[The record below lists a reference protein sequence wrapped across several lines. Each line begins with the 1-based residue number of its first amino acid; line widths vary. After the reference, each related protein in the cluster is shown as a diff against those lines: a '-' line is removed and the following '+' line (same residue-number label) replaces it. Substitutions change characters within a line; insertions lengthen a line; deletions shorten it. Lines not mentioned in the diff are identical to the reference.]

1 MKPTVLIIEDNQ
13 MNMKLFRSLLAK
25 TDYQIFEANDAEN
38 GIEMAR
44 THLPDLILMDI
55 QLPNMDGLQATR
67 IIKQDSILS
76 HIPIVALTSHA
87 MLGDDQKAKE
97 AGCDGYITKPINTRS
112 FLSEISCYFKDT
124 NPCQPVIKKSTDYK
138 PRILI
143 VDDEP
148 NNVKLISAM
157 LYKEPFDIVTAC
169 NGKTA
174 LEVINNNKIDLILLD
189 IMMPE
194 MDGYQVTRSVKENE
208 KTKDIP
214 IILVTALY
222 SGEDKRRGLNA
233 GADEF
238 ITKPVNKVEIIARIR
253 SMLRLQQYRE
263 QMIVRK
269 QSEDF
274 SSIPLINPL
283 SGRNCS
289 QCVLLVEDNIK
300 DTKLIQQIL
309 INEPY
314 NLKVV
319 SSGED
324 AIALV
329 LKEKIDL
336 ILLDIMLPKM
346 DGYHVCQYL
355 KNNSNTYDIQ
365 IVMVSCLSDL
375 DSRIKGVDEGVDDY
389 LVKPID
395 SRELKSRINVLLK
408 KKQYL
413 DQLHSHRE
421 KALSFAITDGLT
433 RLYNQS
439 YLKRYLEMEIT
450 RALNREYVIGLLLAD
465 LDNFKKYNDTI
476 GHFYGDSILK
486 EVANIIKSHIRE
498 IDFPAR
504 YGGEE
509 FAVVFPYADIRSVI
523 NVAEAIRKSIEQHV
537 FTEEISDP
545 SLASITVSIGVA
557 FCPADANNTDDLIE
571 KADYMLYRAKKSG
584 KNQICTTGH

>member
-1 MKPTVLIIEDNQ
+1 M
-13 MNMKLFRSLLAK
+13 
-25 TDYQIFEANDAEN
+25 
-38 GIEMAR
+38 
-44 THLPDLILMDI
+44 
-55 QLPNMDGLQATR
+55 
-67 IIKQDSILS
+67 
-76 HIPIVALTSHA
+76 
-87 MLGDDQKAKE
+87 
-97 AGCDGYITKPINTRS
+97 
-112 FLSEISCYFKDT
+112 
-124 NPCQPVIKKSTDYK
+124 
-138 PRILI
+138 
-143 VDDEP
+143 
-148 NNVKLISAM
+148 
-157 LYKEPFDIVTAC
+157 
-169 NGKTA
+169 
-174 LEVINNNKIDLILLD
+174 
-189 IMMPE
+189 
-194 MDGYQVTRSVKENE
+194 
-208 KTKDIP
+208 
-214 IILVTALY
+214 
-222 SGEDKRRGLNA
+222 NA

-314 NLKVV
+314 NLRVV

-324 AIALV
+324 AIVLV

>member
-314 NLKVV
+314 NLRVV

-509 FAVVFPYADIRSVI
+509 FAVVFPYADVRSVI

-537 FTEEISDP
+537 FTEETSDP

-584 KNQICTTGH
+584 KNQICAAR

>member
-314 NLKVV
+314 NLRVV

-421 KALSFAITDGLT
+421 EALSFAITDGLT

-509 FAVVFPYADIRSVI
+509 FAVVFPYADVRSVI

-537 FTEEISDP
+537 FTEETSDP

-584 KNQICTTGH
+584 KNQICAAR

>member
-1 MKPTVLIIEDNQ
+1 MKPVILIIEDNQ
-13 MNMKLFRSLLAK
+13 MNMKLFRSLLTKA
-25 TDYQIFEANDAEN
+25 DYQIVEAYDAET

-55 QLPNMDGLQATR
+55 QLPNMDGLQATQ
-67 IIKQDSILS
+67 IIKQDATLN
-76 HIPIVALTSHA
+76 HIPVVALTSHA
-87 MLGDDQKAKE
+87 MLGDDQKAKD

-112 FLSEISCYFKDT
+112 FLSEISPYLKDKSQL
-124 NPCQPVIKKSTDYK
+124 QPVKENPSNYK

-157 LYKEPFDIVTAC
+157 LYKEPFEIVTAYD
-169 NGKTA
+169 GKTA
-174 LEVINNNKIDLILLD
+174 LEIINNNKIDLILLD

-194 MDGYQVTRSVKENE
+194 IDGYQVTQSVKENIN
-208 KTKDIP
+208 TKDIP
-214 IILVTALY
+214 IILVTALQG
-222 SGEDKRRGLNA
+222 GEDKKRGLNA

-238 ITKPVNKVEIIARIR
+238 ITKPVNRVEIIARIK

-269 QSEDF
+269 QSED
-274 SSIPLINPL
+274 SLSIPIINPL
-283 SGRNCS
+283 SGRSGS

-300 DTKLIQQIL
+300 DSKLVQQML
-309 INEPY
+309 INESY
-314 NLKVV
+314 SLKVV
-319 SSGED
+319 PSGEE

-329 LKEKIDL
+329 LKEKVDL

-355 KNNSNTYDIQ
+355 KNNSTTCDIQ
-365 IVMVSCLSDL
+365 IVMVSCLADL

-395 SRELKSRINVLLK
+395 SRELRSRINVLLK

-421 KALSFAITDGLT
+421 KALSLAITDGLT

-439 YLKRYLEMEIT
+439 YLKRYLEMEIA
-450 RALNREYVIGLLLAD
+450 RALHREYVVGLLIAD
-465 LDNFKKYNDTI
+465 LDNFKKYNDTM
-476 GHFYGDSILK
+476 GHFYGDSILQD
-486 EVANIIKSHIRE
+486 VAKIIKTHIRE

-509 FAVVFPYADIRSVI
+509 FAVVFPYADIKSVTS
-523 NVAEAIRKSIEQHV
+523 VAEAIRKSVEQHV
-537 FTEEISDP
+537 LTAEMSDP
-545 SLASITVSIGVA
+545 SLTSITISIGVA
-557 FCPADANNTDDLIE
+557 FCPADARNTDDLIE

-584 KNQICTTGH
+584 KNQVCATGH